1 MPTMTK
7 KQMAELEEFI
17 EQTFKEATQTVEQE
31 LALEDAGWIN
41 LTAGG
46 GYVIPDLD
54 RQNYLKRSR
63 IYYMKD
69 PLARQAIR
77 IWTDYTFG
85 SGITYK
91 AKDEKAN
98 EVLKEFW
105 GARRNQALLSPRG
118 QRRLSDKLLVD
129 GEVFMA
135 LFLGPKGQATIRS
148 IDPLEITE
156 IITNPQDIEDVKL
169 YRRQWQVL
177 SKPKWSIY
185 PSIDNPTRESC
196 KDALAKEVS
205 ATEKALVAHLTYNT
219 ISQRGN
225 PILLPALDWIDYY
238 RRFLAARIAIM
249 LARAKFAWKAKVKGG
264 QKAVDAIK
272 AKLHGEAIPAGSTEV
287 ENEGMDLTP
296 IKMDTG
302 ARGAYDDGRMIKLQ
316 IASAVGI
323 PEQYFG
329 DISIGN
335 LATAKTV
342 ELPMVKQFQSYQE
355 IWRGFFEE
363 IDEAVLAHNGVPEN
377 NWYVDRDF
385 PPIGED
391 EASQIAQAIG
401 NILTAIPELAVAPE
415 VKQVALMALGI
426 NDTQQVLDQLGTE
439 SLSGLEAR
447 LARNLRE
454 LKEIINTAVNNNS
467 KKLKVPPVIID
478 PKLE

>member
-1 MPTMTK
+1 
-7 KQMAELEEFI
+7 MAELEEFI
-17 EQTFKEATQTVEQE
+17 ELTIKEATQTVEQE

-46 GYVIPDLD
+46 GYVIPDTE
-54 RQNYLKRSR
+54 RQSYLKKSR

-91 AKDEKAN
+91 AEDEKADD
-98 EVLKEFW
+98 VLKEFW

-129 GEVFMA
+129 GEVFVA
-135 LFLGPKGQATIRS
+135 IFLGPNGQATIRS
-148 IDPLEITE
+148 IDPLEVTA

-169 YRRQWQVL
+169 YKRSWQIL
-177 SKPKWSIY
+177 SNPKVSIY
-185 PSIDNPTRESC
+185 PSISNPKGESC
-196 KDALAKEVS
+196 KDAIGTQLS
-205 ATEKALVAHLTYNT
+205 PTEKALVAHLTYNT

-249 LARAKFAWKAKVKGG
+249 LAKSKFAWKAKVKGG
-264 QKAVDAIK
+264 QAAVDAIK
-272 AKLHGEAIPAGSTEV
+272 AKLHGEAIPTGSTEV

-296 IKMDTG
+296 IKTDTG
-302 ARGAYDDGRMIKLQ
+302 ASGAYQDGKMILHQ
-316 IASAVGI
+316 ICAALGI

-329 DISIGN
+329 DIGSGN
-335 LATAKTV
+335 WATARTV
-342 ELPMVKQFQSYQE
+342 ELPLEKQFGSYQE

-363 IDEAVLAHNGVPEN
+363 IDEVVLAHNGIPEDK
-377 NWYVDRDF
+377 WYVDRDF
-385 PPIGED
+385 PPIGVD
-391 EASQIAQAIG
+391 EATQIAQAIG
-401 NILTAIPELAVAPE
+401 QILMAIPELASAPE

-426 NDTQQVLDQLGTE
+426 NDTQQVLDQLGKE

-447 LARNLRE
+447 LARTVRDLRE
-454 LKEIINTAVNNNS
+454 VVKIAVSNNG
-467 KKLKVPPVIID
+467 KKGAEVK
-478 PKLE
+478 